1 MEQVLEHLLADRK
14 KAEQEER
21 KFWEKLFED
30 KIFKEAMYTDSFKVW
45 FLKYLKYSRIDL
57 NSNILQWRKSIE
69 KVQTLNHLIDEVEE
83 KNTQWRIVERLSGK
97 KKAV

>member
-30 KIFKEAMYTDSFKVW
+30 KIFKEAMYTDSRNQVVSATLLKV
-45 FLKYLKYSRIDL
+45 F
-57 NSNILQWRKSIE
+57 
-69 KVQTLNHLIDEVEE
+69 
-83 KNTQWRIVERLSGK
+83 
-97 KKAV
+97 